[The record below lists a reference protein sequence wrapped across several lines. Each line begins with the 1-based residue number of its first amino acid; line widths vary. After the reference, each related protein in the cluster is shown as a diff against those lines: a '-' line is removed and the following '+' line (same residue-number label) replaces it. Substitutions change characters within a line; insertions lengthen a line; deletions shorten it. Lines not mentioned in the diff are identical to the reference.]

1 MIYFAGDPI
10 RQTAIAQQMERKQRE
25 LMEAKRQEEQ
35 LLAEA
40 DNRRSVYFA
49 AYSNSFPFWQDIYF
63 TFDWTFI

>member
-1 MIYFAGDPI
+1 MEARRAFFASTTTGPVPDGDPN

-40 DNRRSVYFA
+40 ERRSV
-49 AYSNSFPFWQDIYF
+49 
-63 TFDWTFI
+63 